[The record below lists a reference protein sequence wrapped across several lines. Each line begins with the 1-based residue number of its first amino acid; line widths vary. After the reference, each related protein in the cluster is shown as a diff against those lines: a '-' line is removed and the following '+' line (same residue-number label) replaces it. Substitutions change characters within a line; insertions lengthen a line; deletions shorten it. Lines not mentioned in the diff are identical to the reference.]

1 METIMNSYLK
11 NTSSRKLFLR
21 PGPAGLA
28 LLLFSSQPFAAS
40 VNLAW
45 DASPSPNVGGY
56 IVSYGP
62 SSGKYSSNIDAGS
75 KTALTISGAKEGA
88 TYYAAVKAYDSARK
102 TESSYSNE
110 VSKTIPATAKTTV
123 ATNGATTG
131 AANGATSGAA
141 NESTSGGTAGATSGG
156 TAGATNGATTS
167 QTTSNNGLVA
177 AYGFEETSGNTVADA
192 SGKGNHGTIR
202 EATRIAKG
210 RYGQALQFDGVNDWV
225 TIKDS
230 PSLDLSTSMTLEAW
244 VNPQSQ
250 AGEKALIAK
259 EQSGGAVYGLLNAD
273 ANVPAAGIY
282 DGQYHVLPG
291 QNQLPVNEWTHLV
304 VTYDGQYGR
313 LYMNGVE
320 VAKGAEKSLIQA
332 SNGELRIGGNST
344 WGAYFKGLI
353 DEVRI
358 YNRALT
364 AAEVQYNLKTAI
376 SVSNPPKFVMG
387 DKNEEPWVEYVPQ
400 GIAQAYQTVSKKSGV
415 LTQVKV
421 YLDASTTATQ
431 LVAGIYK
438 DNKGHPGALVAQGK
452 LNTVKPDAWNAV
464 SIAGASVT
472 ANKPYWI
479 AIMGPNGEVGFLD
492 RVGSGKGL
500 MEKSSGRNALKDLPN
515 TWTGSRRGYKTNA
528 SMSLYGL
535 GH

>member
-1 METIMNSYLK
+1 MNSYFK

-45 DASPSPNVGGY
+45 EASQSPNIGGY
-56 IVSYGP
+56 IVSYGQ
-62 SSGKYSSNIDAGS
+62 SSGKYTDNVDVGN
-75 KTALTISGAKEGA
+75 KTTLTISGAKEGA
-88 TYYAAVKAYDSARK
+88 TYYVAVKAYDSARK
-102 TESSYSNE
+102 TESAYSNE
-110 VSKTIPATAKTTV
+110 ISGTIPVTTKPTV

-131 AANGATSGAA
+131 ATNGAT
-141 NESTSGGTAGATSGG
+141 TGG
-156 TAGATNGATTS
+156 TAGATNGATTGGTAGATNGGATG
-167 QTTSNNGLVA
+167 QVTSNNGLVA

-202 EATRIAKG
+202 EAVRIAKG
-210 RYGQALQFDGVNDWV
+210 RYGQALQFDGVNDWI

-282 DGQYHVLPG
+282 DGQYHVLSG
-291 QNQLPVNEWTHLV
+291 SNQLPVNQWTHLV

-313 LYMNGVE
+313 LYANGVE
-320 VAKGAEKSLIQA
+320 VAKGGEKSLIQA

-358 YNRALT
+358 YNRALS

-400 GIAQAYQTVSKKSGV
+400 GIAQAFQTVSKKSGV
-415 LTQVKV
+415 ITQVKV

-472 ANKPYWI
+472 ANNPYWI

-500 MEKSSGRNALKDLPN
+500 MEKSTGRKALKDLPN
-515 TWTGSRRGYKTNA
+515 SWTGSRRGNKTNA
-528 SMSLYGL
+528 SMSIQGNGY
-535 GH
+535 

>member
-45 DASPSPNVGGY
+45 DASQSPNVGGY
-56 IVSYGP
+56 IVSYGQ
-62 SSGKYSSNIDAGS
+62 SSGKYTESIDVGN
-75 KTALTISGAKEGA
+75 KTSLTISGAKEGA

-102 TESSYSNE
+102 TESTYSNE

-131 AANGATSGAA
+131 AANGATSG
-141 NESTSGGTAGATSGG
+141 GTAGAANGG
-156 TAGATNGATTS
+156 TTGQVTN
-167 QTTSNNGLVA
+167 NNGLVA

>member
-1 METIMNSYLK
+1 MNNYFK

-28 LLLFSSQPFAAS
+28 LMLFSSQPFAAS

-45 DASPSPNVGGY
+45 DASQSPNVGGY

-62 SSGKYSSNIDAGS
+62 SSGKYTESVDVGN
-75 KTALTISGAKEGA
+75 KTTLTISGAKEGV
-88 TYYAAVKAYDSARK
+88 TYYAAVKAYDSART
-102 TESSYSNE
+102 TESGYSNE
-110 VSKTIPATAKTTV
+110 ISKTIPATTTTTV
-123 ATNGATTG
+123 ATNGGTTGSTTGATTG
-131 AANGATSGAA
+131 STNGAAT
-141 NESTSGGTAGATSGG
+141 GGTTGGTTGATSGG
-156 TAGATNGATTS
+156 ATDKV
-167 QTTSNNGLVA
+167 TSNNGLVA
-177 AYGFEETSGNTVADA
+177 AYGFEEASGNTVADA

-202 EATRIAKG
+202 EAVRIAKG

-225 TIKDS
+225 TVKDS

-244 VNPQSQ
+244 VYPQSQ
-250 AGEKALIAK
+250 TGEKALIMK
-259 EQSGGAVYGLLNAD
+259 EQSGGAVYGLLNAN

-282 DGQYHVLPG
+282 DGQYHVLSGSNPLPA
-291 QNQLPVNEWTHLV
+291 NQWTHLV

-320 VAKGAEKSLIQA
+320 VAKGAEKSLIQP

-364 AAEVQYNLKTAI
+364 AAEVQYNSKTAI

-415 LTQVKV
+415 VTQVKV

-452 LNTVKPDAWNAV
+452 LNTVKPNAWNSV
-464 SIAGASVT
+464 SIAGASV
-472 ANKPYWI
+472 AAGKPYWI

-492 RVGSGKGL
+492 QVGSGKGL
-500 MEKSSGRNALKDLPN
+500 MEKSSGRNVLKDLPN

-528 SMSLYGL
+528 SMSLHGL